1 MLVNRQSSS
10 LSTPSEDRELS
21 TNTTGDGRQSDPQV
35 GEAEAGVHVLTL
47 RHQSSEPV
55 WVAETPYSNGSRD
68 ASGSSMQPMQPFRQL
83 GQKPF
88 MSVLHPSSFQ
98 SVENG
103 KPRGMLMSSHS
114 HAPQPF
120 VTPIPPN
127 FGPMVPAIHHHHA
140 PPPGPVSYD
149 FAPEQVQ
156 GQHPDVQSAGDW
168 PTGPPFPPPSR
179 YSSFRAQLPRSS
191 SGGEK
196 RSPVAIQPAPP
207 FQRPDI
213 AFYPFPLVPGAYPP
227 GMAVGAPYYAPA
239 PGGQMPH
246 AEQGTVKNNVLHP
259 MSGSAGL
266 DRGSNSQSP
275 AMQPDASRNR
285 AGSHQ

>member
-1 MLVNRQSSS
+1 MHHNHSLRQS
-10 LSTPSEDRELS
+10 LLI
-21 TNTTGDGRQSDPQV
+21 
-35 GEAEAGVHVLTL
+35 
-47 RHQSSEPV
+47 
-55 WVAETPYSNGSRD
+55 
-68 ASGSSMQPMQPFRQL
+68 
-83 GQKPF
+83 
-88 MSVLHPSSFQ
+88 SVLWS
-98 SVENG
+98 
-103 KPRGMLMSSHS
+103 PR
-114 HAPQPF
+114 F
-120 VTPIPPN
+120 IIITPRHLGRSPTISRQN
-127 FGPMVPAIHHHHA
+127 RSK
-140 PPPGPVSYD
+140 VSI
-149 FAPEQVQ
+149 
-156 GQHPDVQSAGDW
+156 PDVQSAGDW
-168 PTGPPFPPPSR
+168 PTGPPFPPHPQGIPLSALNCLGLR
-179 YSSFRAQLPRSS
+179 LEAK
-191 SGGEK
+191 K

>member
-1 MLVNRQSSS
+1 
-10 LSTPSEDRELS
+10 
-21 TNTTGDGRQSDPQV
+21 
-35 GEAEAGVHVLTL
+35 
-47 RHQSSEPV
+47 
-55 WVAETPYSNGSRD
+55 
-68 ASGSSMQPMQPFRQL
+68 MQPMQPFRQL

-120 VTPIPPN
+120 VTQSLLISVLWSPRFIIITPRHLGRSPTISRQNRSKVSIP
-127 FGPMVPAIHHHHA
+127 MCKARV
-140 PPPGPVSYD
+140 
-149 FAPEQVQ
+149 
-156 GQHPDVQSAGDW
+156 
-168 PTGPPFPPPSR
+168 TGPRDPLSPHPQGIPLSALNCLGLR
-179 YSSFRAQLPRSS
+179 LERKEISS
-191 SGGEK
+191 SNPTCTSLSAS
-196 RSPVAIQPAPP
+196 RHCILSI
-207 FQRPDI
+207 
-213 AFYPFPLVPGAYPP
+213 PLVPGAYPP